1 MKTTLE
7 LSYEELGLICRM
19 ANKYTQSLEERIAL
33 DDELGIPHNFFDK
46 DKKAAFEF
54 WDKIEK
60 IEKEMI
66 RGTK

>member
-1 MKTTLE
+1 MKTTIE
-7 LSYEELGLICRM
+7 LTYEELGLICRM

-54 WDKIEK
+54 WKKIEK
-60 IEKEMI
+60 IGDKMI